1 MGKIS
6 AVIMFDYKASSGI
19 ISLIQ
24 LYQILE
30 YGVLECIN
38 FEIFFILAFR
48 SLCNSLSL
56 MLNLH

>member
-6 AVIMFDYKASSGI
+6 AIIMFDYEASRGI

-30 YGVLECIN
+30 YSVLECIN
-38 FEIFFILAFR
+38 IEIFFILLAFR
-48 SLCNSLSL
+48 SL
-56 MLNLH
+56 